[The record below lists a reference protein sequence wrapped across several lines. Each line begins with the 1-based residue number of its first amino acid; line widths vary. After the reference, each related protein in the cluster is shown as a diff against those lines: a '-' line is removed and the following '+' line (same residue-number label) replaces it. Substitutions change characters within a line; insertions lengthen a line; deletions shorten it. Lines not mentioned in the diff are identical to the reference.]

1 MSGKVSQ
8 SLRIRFKRASNRV
21 QNLSFRPS
29 NEFLLKLYA
38 LFKQANEG
46 DCIGKAS
53 GGLRDRAKWKA
64 WSAVSGTSES
74 DAMTQYCDIVDQL
87 VNMD

>member
-21 QNLSFRPS
+21 QNLSSRPS

-74 DAMTQYCDIVDQL
+74 EAMTQYCVIVDQL

>member
-21 QNLSFRPS
+21 QNLSSRPS

-64 WSAVSGTSES
+64 WSALSGTSES
-74 DAMTQYCDIVDQL
+74 DAMIQYCDIVDQL